1 MVESGY
7 PAHTETS
14 DAAQAAMPDL
24 GSADAA
30 AADGQADAGSDADA
44 SRTLDGSSNS
54 GAAAAT
60 GASTETPSGA
70 QATTAEATTVASASA
85 GTGEVPSTASSTAK
99 SGYPQ
104 FLEKFRHPS
113 AQPVVNEVRD
123 FVTDFPQ
130 VGLTRLQQAGKIHEF
145 LGAATQHL
153 LATDVFADEV
163 GDEGAAAEGLEK
175 FVIIKLFK
183 VLFRP
188 VEDARADEL
197 VSRRLQEHKEQA
209 STDSE
214 LEKFTPESQEIFDRA
229 VAEVRKVDQYR
240 APRDKVV
247 CMLNAY
253 HLVES
258 VADELR
264 RTADSS
270 EASAGSDAHLL
281 RGVLKKLVVEASP
294 PNLFSNLEFTA
305 AFRQPKRLTR
315 EEKRCL
321 RNLAAALEAKTG
333 VRLEAFGP
341 GGCGGA
347 CEDLPLWLTNT
358 GVTFRFETIETG
370 DLLIGEVGELLEE
383 CQQMVQ
389 ALRELAEPPGQ
400 VD

>member
-30 AADGQADAGSDADA
+30 AADGQADAGSVRDEGADADA

-70 QATTAEATTVASASA
+70 QATTAEATTAASASA

-175 FVIIKLFK
+175 SSSY
-183 VLFRP
+183 
-188 VEDARADEL
+188 
-197 VSRRLQEHKEQA
+197 SR
-209 STDSE
+209 
-214 LEKFTPESQEIFDRA
+214 
-229 VAEVRKVDQYR
+229 
-240 APRDKVV
+240 
-247 CMLNAY
+247 C
-253 HLVES
+253 
-258 VADELR
+258 
-264 RTADSS
+264 SS
-270 EASAGSDAHLL
+270 
-281 RGVLKKLVVEASP
+281 
-294 PNLFSNLEFTA
+294 
-305 AFRQPKRLTR
+305 
-315 EEKRCL
+315 
-321 RNLAAALEAKTG
+321 
-333 VRLEAFGP
+333 
-341 GGCGGA
+341 
-347 CEDLPLWLTNT
+347 
-358 GVTFRFETIETG
+358 
-370 DLLIGEVGELLEE
+370 
-383 CQQMVQ
+383 
-389 ALRELAEPPGQ
+389 GQ
-400 VD
+400 